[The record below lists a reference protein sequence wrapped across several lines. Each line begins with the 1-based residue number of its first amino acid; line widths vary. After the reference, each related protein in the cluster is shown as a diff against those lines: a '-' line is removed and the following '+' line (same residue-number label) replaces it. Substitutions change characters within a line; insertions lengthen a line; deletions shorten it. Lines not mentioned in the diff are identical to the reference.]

1 VVMGE
6 QRTDW
11 SATKKMLSRPDLLEK
26 MLSIASKD
34 AIDAST
40 LTALHGYIEMPGF
53 APEQVA
59 NVSKAAHNLCLW
71 IHGVYKH
78 QVVVAGERG
87 TPLVLSPTVG
97 LAGTGEGDSDKGGVS
112 PVNQGLT
119 DSLECKE
126 SDEQQR
132 ACSTMQLN
140 PLPHCAA
147 AEEQASLEM
156 QIKIDT
162 ATAEE
167 NAKRIGTTAAAMSDD
182 NTESAQKLVEGGVT
196 KADMKELKSMHKP
209 PVQVRVVVVYV
220 KMFGV
225 CLWALIWLGAGH
237 SGIM

>member
-1 VVMGE
+1 M
-6 QRTDW
+6 
-11 SATKKMLSRPDLLEK
+11 AALML
-26 MLSIASKD
+26 KD
-34 AIDAST
+34 PPGTCDVRNST
-40 LTALHGYIEMPGF
+40 E
-53 APEQVA
+53 PEQEKETVK
-59 NVSKAAHNLCLW
+59 VDDE
-71 IHGVYKH
+71 
-78 QVVVAGERG
+78 ER
-87 TPLVLSPTVG
+87 
-97 LAGTGEGDSDKGGVS
+97 TGEGDSDKGGVS
-112 PVNQGLT
+112 PVNRGLT
-119 DSLECKE
+119 DSLERKE

-132 ACSTMQLN
+132 ACITTQLN